1 MSHKITAAATAL
13 CMAFLVV
20 GTVDAKSFRWSS
32 QGDVGTLD
40 PHAQNNGLTN
50 SINVHLYDRLILR
63 NKKLEPIPGLA
74 LSWQQTSPTVWIVKL
89 RQGVKFHDG
98 SPFTADDVV
107 FSIERAQTPPSNQK
121 ANSTNIGKPRKI
133 DDYTVE
139 FTTPSPNPVMVGQLG
154 SIAIMSKTWAVKN
167 KAERSQDFAAKE
179 ESFASRNAN
188 GTGPFI
194 LVSREPDVKTVFKKN
209 PNWWGIAEKRFEGNI
224 DEFIYI
230 PLKSDSTRM
239 AALQSGEIDFVLD
252 PPLQNIEQLRK
263 DPALKVYDLREDRV
277 IFFCLDL
284 ARDEL
289 LYSSVKGKNPFKD
302 KRVRQA
308 MYQAI
313 DIETIK
319 KQVMRGLALP
329 TGALLPNPDGAGVP
343 TAMQK
348 RLPFDLAAAKK
359 LMVEAGYPNGFDV
372 TLDCPNN
379 RYVNDERIC
388 VATAAMLA
396 KIDINVA
403 VNAKPVTQW
412 NPKGLKRDTSFIML
426 GWGGVGGDPDAHH
439 TFGPV
444 WHSPDG
450 KSYGEYNFGGVKDEA
465 LDKLIEAQAI
475 EIDPVKR
482 QQIILEAVKLHDEN
496 IYRLP
501 LHLQFIPWASR
512 ANVSV
517 SPRSDNYLLMQWV
530 TKN

>member
-1 MSHKITAAATAL
+1 MSHKITAAAAAL

-98 SPFTADDVV
+98 SPFSADDVV

-263 DPALKVYDLREDRV
+263 DPALKVYDL
-277 IFFCLDL
+277 DL
-284 ARDEL
+284 
-289 LYSSVKGKNPFKD
+289 
-302 KRVRQA
+302 
-308 MYQAI
+308 
-313 DIETIK
+313 TH
-319 KQVMRGLALP
+319 VMWTP
-329 TGALLPNPDGAGVP
+329 
-343 TAMQK
+343 
-348 RLPFDLAAAKK
+348 
-359 LMVEAGYPNGFDV
+359 
-372 TLDCPNN
+372 
-379 RYVNDERIC
+379 
-388 VATAAMLA
+388 
-396 KIDINVA
+396 
-403 VNAKPVTQW
+403 
-412 NPKGLKRDTSFIML
+412 
-426 GWGGVGGDPDAHH
+426 
-439 TFGPV
+439 
-444 WHSPDG
+444 
-450 KSYGEYNFGGVKDEA
+450 
-465 LDKLIEAQAI
+465 
-475 EIDPVKR
+475 
-482 QQIILEAVKLHDEN
+482 
-496 IYRLP
+496 
-501 LHLQFIPWASR
+501 
-512 ANVSV
+512 
-517 SPRSDNYLLMQWV
+517 
-530 TKN
+530 